1 VNLQQ
6 DVSSVCRTGE
16 DLSWGR
22 RRDDRTHIEGK
33 LFQNGYLYKEGMAV
47 LASGP
52 ESGDHGGVMDET
64 PIPLVDLDRLERN
77 LDRMA
82 GYADR
87 HHLALRPH
95 TKTHK
100 SSRIAAEQLR
110 RGAIGLTCATL
121 LEAEVMAEVSED
133 LLLAYPPVGAAKLQ
147 RLLSLPEETSITV
160 AIDSIEVADQL
171 ARAARERGRSVGVL
185 VELDLGMHRVG
196 LPAIEDAVKLA
207 RMVAAASP
215 LVYRGI
221 AFYPGHIRARVGQ
234 QEQEL
239 TRLAAALRSGI
250 QTLDRAGLHPPIV
263 SGGSTPTI
271 WRTHEVEGITEI
283 RPGTYTFND
292 RVTAQIGACDW
303 DDLALTILATVVS
316 TAVPGQAVI
325 DAGSKA
331 LGREP
336 SEGEGEGYGAL
347 LDRPEV
353 VVRRLS
359 EEHGVLDLRDT
370 DWRPAVGERVRVVPN
385 HVCIAVHLHE
395 VVYGV
400 RNERVEI
407 SWPVMARGRRPLRS
421 SLEV

>member
-1 VNLQQ
+1 V
-6 DVSSVCRTGE
+6 
-16 DLSWGR
+16 
-22 RRDDRTHIEGK
+22 I
-33 LFQNGYLYKEGMAV
+33 
-47 LASGP
+47 
-52 ESGDHGGVMDET
+52 DET

-82 GYADR
+82 GYASR

-100 SSRIAAEQLR
+100 SPRIAAEQLL

-121 LEAEVMAEVSED
+121 LEAEVMAEISDD

-147 RLLSLPEETSITV
+147 RLLSLREETSITV
-160 AIDSIEVADQL
+160 AIDSMEVADQL
-171 ARAARERGRSVGVL
+171 AHAARERGRSVGVL
-185 VELDLGMHRVG
+185 VELDLGMQRVG
-196 LPAIEDAVKLA
+196 LPAIEDVVELA
-207 RMVAAASP
+207 RAVAAMPP
-215 LVYRGI
+215 LVYQGI
-221 AFYPGHIRARVGQ
+221 AFYPGHIRAPADQ
-234 QEQEL
+234 QEPDL
-239 TRLAAALRSGI
+239 RRLGAGLRSAI
-250 QTLDRAGLHPPIV
+250 QTLDRAGLPPAIV
-263 SGGSTPTI
+263 SGGSTPTV
-271 WRTHEVEGITEI
+271 WRSHEIAGITEI

-292 RVTAQIGACDW
+292 RITAQLGACSW
-303 DDLALTILATVVS
+303 DDLALTILSTVVS

-336 SEGEGEGYGAL
+336 SEGEGEGFGAL

-359 EEHGVLDLRDT
+359 EEHGVLDLKDT

-400 RNERVEI
+400 RNEQVEI
-407 SWPVMARGRRPLRS
+407 SWPVMARGRRPLGS